1 MVRLNWSIQA
11 VNDLKEIADYISK
24 DSARY
29 AVLLVKRIHFK
40 TKILK
45 SQSGCGRVVPEF
57 ERADIKELFE
67 GNYRIIYQIISSG
80 QVVIL
85 TIHHSAKRLTSS
97 RKD

>member
-1 MVRLNWSIQA
+1 MVRLNWTIQA

-29 AVLLVKRIHFK
+29 AGLLVKRIHSR

-45 SQSGCGRVVPEF
+45 SQPVSGRVVPEF
-57 ERADIKELFE
+57 ERADMKELFE
-67 GNYRIIYQIISSG
+67 GNYRIIYQIMSSG

-85 TIHHSAKRLTSS
+85 TIHHSAKRLKPSQL
-97 RKD
+97 K